1 MFKVA
6 LVTLLISPILK
17 VFTFPSS
24 LLDVNNI
31 FVPKSTSTSL
41 LLSKQE
47 LSDSVVIQIA
57 DTVLIVFK
65 FKNVFVMFVIKLS
78 SIYTGLKL
86 L

>member
-1 MFKVA
+1 MSA
-6 LVTLLISPILK
+6 TL
-17 VFTFPSS
+17 TAS
-24 LLDVNNI
+24 LFDVNNI
-31 FVPKSTSTSL
+31 FVPKSISTSL
-41 LLSKQE
+41 LLSEQE
-47 LSDSVVIQIA
+47 LSDSAVIQIA